1 MRISDW
7 SSDVCSSELCKVI
20 GLSVDPVGDHDRWLA
35 DIKDATGGEVRYP
48 IIGDHD
54 LNVAKLYGMLPAGE
68 AGTSEGRT
76 AATNQTVRTVFLI
89 GPHNPIKA
97 MLDRKSIVCGKGVS
111 VRVDLGVLP
120 TLTTQ
125 KHHKPN

>member
-7 SSDVCSSELCKVI
+7 SSDVCSSDLEKRNCKII

-54 LNVAKLYGMLPAGE
+54 LNVAKLYGMISAGE
-68 AGTSEGRT
+68 AGTPEGRT
-76 AATNQTVRTVFLI
+76 EATNQTVRTDLLI
-89 GPHNPIKA
+89 RPG
-97 MLDRKSIVCGKGVS
+97 MLTKGKTLYTMSRKE
-111 VRVDLGVLP
+111 
-120 TLTTQ
+120 
-125 KHHKPN
+125 